1 MKNLRELATAGAN
14 GVAAT
19 AVDMGTLVLLV
30 GHGHV
35 AVAPAAFVACC
46 AGAVVNFTL
55 NKFVAFRD
63 RSRITWWQVARFGLV
78 AVAAALLTAV
88 AMELVS
94 VRLGLPV
101 PIAKAIC
108 AAVVFVAWTYPA
120 QRRLVFAPLGA
131 TS

>member
-30 GHGHV
+30 GRFHV
-35 AVAPAAFVACC
+35 AVALAAFLACC
-46 AGAVVNFTL
+46 AGAVVNFML

-78 AVAAALLTAV
+78 AVAAAMLTA
-88 AMELVS
+88 ACMELVS
-94 VRLGLPV
+94 VKLGVPV
-101 PIAKAIC
+101 PLAKAIC

-120 QRRLVFAPLGA
+120 QRRLVFAPIGA